1 MSVYIYVYMCIY
13 IYVCLPYIYICI
25 YVYDGYGC
33 MDEINKLNGCGSK
46 PQTRLGTLNSWL
58 MDVLFTPPYSYSPK
72 IW

>member
-13 IYVCLPYIYICI
+13 IYMYVYHIYICI